1 MCLIVFAWRPEDNE
15 SLILAANR
23 DEFYARP
30 SAPLDTW
37 DDQPDIIGGRD
48 LTAGGTWLAVG
59 RDGRFAT
66 VTNIR
71 DPGQP
76 VSDRSRGELPV
87 RFLERDISAE
97 EYVHE
102 VAQRSDEYAGFNL
115 LLGDRQSL
123 WHLNARSRKPHRLPP
138 GVYGVSNADLNTP
151 WPKLLRA
158 RASLEQALETPSDE
172 ALFALLADTWRPDPV
187 TLPHTG
193 ISHELETLLSSVFI
207 SSEHYGTRASTVLR
221 QQVDGQTVI
230 TERRFGAY
238 GKSLGESRRTL

>member
-1 MCLIVFAWRPEDNE
+1 MCLIVFAWRPEHTE
-15 SLILAANR
+15 PLILAANR

-37 DDQPDIIGGRD
+37 KDQPHIIGGRD

-59 RDGRFAT
+59 SDGRFAT

-76 VSDRSRGELPV
+76 LSDRSRGELPV
-87 RFLERDISAE
+87 RFLESGISAE
-97 EYVHE
+97 EYAHD
-102 VAQRSDEYAGFNL
+102 VARRSDEYTGFNL

-138 GVYGVSNADLNTP
+138 GIYGVSNADLNTP
-151 WPKLLRA
+151 WPKLLRV
-158 RASLEQALETPSDE
+158 RAGLERALDHPSDE
-172 ALFALLADTWRPDPV
+172 ALFTLLADTWQPDPA

-193 ISHELETLLSSVFI
+193 VNPELEALLSSVFI
-207 SSEHYGTRASTVLR
+207 ASENYGTRASTLLR
-221 QQVDGQTVI
+221 QQADGRTLI
-230 TERRFGAY
+230 TERRFGTY
-238 GKSLGESRRTL
+238 GKPLGESSRTI